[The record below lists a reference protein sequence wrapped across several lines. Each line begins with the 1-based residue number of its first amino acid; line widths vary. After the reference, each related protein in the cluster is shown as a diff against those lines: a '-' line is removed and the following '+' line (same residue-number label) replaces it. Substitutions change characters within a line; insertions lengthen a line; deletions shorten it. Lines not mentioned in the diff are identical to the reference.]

1 MQSEKKVEVLNKK
14 FTEENKLPFELSIS
28 IGAAGFDVNDTNL
41 AELLKRADADLYEQ
55 KKIHHAQQKGQQG
68 S

>member
-1 MQSEKKVEVLNKK
+1 MLNKK

-28 IGAAGFDVNDTNL
+28 IGAAGFDANDTNL

-55 KKIHHAQQKGQQG
+55 KKIHHAQQKEQ
-68 S
+68 